1 MIMKQKKKIET
12 ERKTTDDKIV
22 FRRTLLPELLFGIL
36 TIVMISG
43 VCYLKNQEQDKTL
56 QYLVFA
62 VLGLGCFGYRLRREY
77 IEELISYENRK
88 HINRFW
94 IVFAMCWI
102 VAGACVFLP
111 VEGWP
116 YVAVFVALALYSTP
130 MTGIFAATVLLMI
143 TVMLTGGGAATFF
156 LYFISGLT
164 AVGLFCPL
172 GKEVKIGIPM
182 FLSLL
187 CLFTCETAGFVL
199 TANAHPGVELFLV
212 PVVNLVITAV
222 LLLGMIKLYSG
233 QVVYLYRERYLEI
246 NDTENPELAQYR
258 EQQKEE
264 YMKCIHIAYFCE
276 RIALKLSM
284 DVDALK
290 CAGYYH
296 VKVAEKP
303 ELMDEMDFPPAA
315 RGILEEYLLLRKNS
329 KKMSVKQKGTAVLLC
344 SETVVVTILQLLS
357 KEQGKALDYEK
368 IIDTIF
374 KHFMDKGTFD
384 ICDITLKE
392 LRAMQKIFK
401 EEKLYYDFLR

>member
-1 MIMKQKKKIET
+1 MKQRKKIET
-12 ERKTTDDKIV
+12 ERKTTDGKMV

-130 MTGIFAATVLLMI
+130 MTGIFAAAVLLMI

-164 AVGLFCPL
+164 AVGFFCPL

-246 NDTENPELAQYR
+246 NDT
-258 EQQKEE
+258 
-264 YMKCIHIAYFCE
+264 
-276 RIALKLSM
+276 S
-284 DVDALK
+284 
-290 CAGYYH
+290 
-296 VKVAEKP
+296 
-303 ELMDEMDFPPAA
+303 
-315 RGILEEYLLLRKNS
+315 
-329 KKMSVKQKGTAVLLC
+329 SV
-344 SETVVVTILQLLS
+344 
-357 KEQGKALDYEK
+357 
-368 IIDTIF
+368 IF
-374 KHFMDKGTFD
+374 IPFV
-384 ICDITLKE
+384 
-392 LRAMQKIFK
+392 
-401 EEKLYYDFLR
+401 